1 MAMTITKHAS
11 AALLAL
17 GLGIGGLIAGAAA
30 PAAAHHAFSMYDNTV
45 YKKVTGTVKTYLWS
59 NPHTMIDFTAPGAD
73 GKMQPWTAECS
84 PINMIGRRGW
94 TEESL
99 KPGDKVDI
107 VLHPNRNGAN
117 YGLLVSATKTDGTVL
132 KDKD

>member
-1 MAMTITKHAS
+1 MKTLAR
-11 AALLAL
+11 AALAALAL
-17 GLGIGGLIAGAAA
+17 GSLAAGAS
-30 PAAAHHAFSMYDNTV
+30 AHHAFSMYDNTV
-45 YKKVTGTVKTYLWS
+45 YTKLTGTVKTYMWA
-59 NPHTMIDFTAPGAD
+59 NPHTMIDFVVMGAD

-94 TEESL
+94 TADSL
-99 KPGDKVDI
+99 KPGDKVDF
-107 VLHPNRNGAN
+107 VLHPNRNGVQ

>member
-1 MAMTITKHAS
+1 MAMTITKPAS

-17 GLGIGGLIAGAAA
+17 ALIAGAAA
-30 PAAAHHAFSMYDNTV
+30 PAFAHHAFSMYDNTV
-45 YKKVTGTVKTYLWS
+45 YKKVTGTVKTYMWA
-59 NPHTMIDFTAPGAD
+59 NPHTMIDFVAMGAD

-94 TEESL
+94 TADSL
-99 KPGDKVDI
+99 KTGDKIDFVI
-107 VLHPNRNGAN
+107 HPNRNGAN